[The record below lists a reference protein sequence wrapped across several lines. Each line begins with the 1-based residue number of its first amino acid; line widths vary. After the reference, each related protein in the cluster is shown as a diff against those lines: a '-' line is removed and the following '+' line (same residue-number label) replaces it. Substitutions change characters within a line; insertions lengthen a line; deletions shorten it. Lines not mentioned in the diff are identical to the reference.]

1 MILYNSFSSDLIN
14 FWYLITFAEVKI
26 CKLTELNH
34 LTDTVTA
41 SFAETIKSA
50 EPLSS
55 VFLGYFYFNEGNT
68 LSTYLTL
75 LPICMG
81 VSISCMHDG
90 SFGLLGFLCAATSNL
105 CFSSRAVLTKH
116 LFRVQKESI
125 TMDEVCLFTHISQI
139 GLVVL
144 IPMTFIMEG
153 KQIYQFVS
161 NENAYSQ
168 IWELLLLLGV
178 NGVFYSIYNLTSFLV
193 LSRTDLISHAVLN
206 VFRRVV
212 IIVFTSYYFSIVL
225 LPLNI
230 MGIAIAVFGVLLFCY
245 SRSREKKT
253 KNALTK

>member
-1 MILYNSFSSDLIN
+1 MS
-14 FWYLITFAEVKI
+14 
-26 CKLTELNH
+26 
-34 LTDTVTA
+34 VTA

-55 VFLGYFYFNEGNT
+55 VFLGYFYFNERNT

-90 SFGLLGFLCAATSNL
+90 SFGLLGFLCASISNL

-116 LFRVQKESI
+116 LFRVQKDMN
-125 TMDEVCLFTHISQI
+125 MDEVCLFTHISQI

-144 IPMTFIMEG
+144 LPLTAMMEG
-153 KQIYQFVS
+153 KQIMKYATF
-161 NENAYSQ
+161 ENPDFDLGG
-168 IWELLLLLGV
+168 LLFLLAV

-193 LSRTDLISHAVLN
+193 LSRTDLITHAVFN

-212 IIVFTSYYFSIVL
+212 IIVFTSCYFSIIL
-225 LPLNI
+225 SPLNVV
-230 MGIAIAVFGVLLFCY
+230 GITIAVIGVLLFCY

-253 KNALTK
+253 QNAITK

>member
-1 MILYNSFSSDLIN
+1 MLSTLWFTNECAYECTYDCHYFL
-14 FWYLITFAEVKI
+14 
-26 CKLTELNH
+26 LNCIPTH
-34 LTDTVTA
+34 TVSA

-75 LPICMG
+75 LPICLG

-90 SFGLLGFLCAATSNL
+90 SFGFVGFLCASISNL

-139 GLVVL
+139 GLLVL
-144 IPMTFIMEG
+144 IPMTLLIEG
-153 KQIYQFVS
+153 RT
-161 NENAYSQ
+161 
-168 IWELLLLLGV
+168 IWETCTDTESHIDLHSALLLLAV
-178 NGVFYSIYNLTSFLV
+178 NGVFYSIYNLSSFLV
-193 LSRTDLISHAVLN
+193 LSRTDLITHAVFN

-212 IIVFTSYYFSIVL
+212 IIVFTSYYFSLIL
-225 LPLNI
+225 STLNI
-230 MGIAIAVFGVLLFCY
+230 VGIMIAVFGVLLFCY
-245 SRSREKKT
+245 SRSREKKPQ
-253 KNALTK
+253 KILAK

>member
-1 MILYNSFSSDLIN
+1 MIHLLLTLKKIRNCFCVCAQNQPRKLIKLNSFSH
-14 FWYLITFAEVKI
+14 A
-26 CKLTELNH
+26 
-34 LTDTVTA
+34 VTA

-144 IPMTFIMEG
+144 IPLTMIMEG
-153 KQIYQFVS
+153 KQILEFVKD
-161 NENAYSQ
+161 ENANSQ
-168 IWELLLLLGV
+168 LWELAFLLGV

-225 LPLNI
+225 LPLNVI
-230 MGIAIAVFGVLLFCY
+230 GIAIAVFGVLLFCY
-245 SRSREKKT
+245 SRSREMKSKI
-253 KNALTK
+253 ALTK